1 MLLHISNK
9 YKSPNFDNR
18 RKNTKIKYIIIHYT
32 ETKNLKTALKIL
44 CDPKKKVSCHFI
56 IDLNGKIYKLV
67 DESKNAW
74 HAGLSYWKKNER
86 LNDRSIGIEIV
97 NDGITKFNDIQ
108 IRNLILLLKKLVKN
122 FGIDKLNILGHSDIA
137 PTRKKDPGIFFPWEK
152 LQKFKFGL
160 PLKKS
165 KKAKNLN
172 LSNNEFRL
180 FLKNLKKVGFSQIN
194 IKQQDSKINK
204 IIINSFHRHFYIERV
219 DKSPDKNSLE
229 ISNFIILNSFN
240 N

>member
-1 MLLHISNK
+1 MLLNISNK

-97 NDGITKFNDIQ
+97 NDGMTKFNAIQ
-108 IRNLILLLKKLVKN
+108 IRNLILLLKNLVKN

-137 PTRKKDPGIFFPWEK
+137 PLLTVPGVKDILLLAFMARQAMLLSQLYTCVGSMLGTQPLPCPAAAGPKSFLLKALMERNGPNIELLRNSES
-152 LQKFKFGL
+152 LQTL
-160 PLKKS
+160 
-165 KKAKNLN
+165 
-172 LSNNEFRL
+172 R
-180 FLKNLKKVGFSQIN
+180 SQN
-194 IKQQDSKINK
+194 
-204 IIINSFHRHFYIERV
+204 
-219 DKSPDKNSLE
+219 
-229 ISNFIILNSFN
+229 
-240 N
+240 